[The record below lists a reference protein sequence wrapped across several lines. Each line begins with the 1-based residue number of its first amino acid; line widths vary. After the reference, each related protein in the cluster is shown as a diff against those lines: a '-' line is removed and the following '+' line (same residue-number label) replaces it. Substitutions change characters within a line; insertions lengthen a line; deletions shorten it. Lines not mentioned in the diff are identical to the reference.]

1 METKWFSVK
10 RYEFEA
16 LVFGVILLVG
26 SWILSTQ
33 FSAPA
38 ALIFVLGVIGFLF
51 TILSALLIILKLIAR
66 FF

>member
-16 LVFGVILLVG
+16 LVFGVVLLVG

-38 ALIFVLGVIGFLF
+38 VLILVLGGIGFIF
-51 TILSALLIILKLIAR
+51 TILSASLIILRLIAR